1 MKDCHSNDQV
11 PPIIDEKQD
20 YVLLDGAEIDGYTI
34 LKLKRK
40 LLTCDSNDADIKV
53 WNLINYHMG
62 KW

>member
-1 MKDCHSNDQV
+1 LKDCHSNDKV
-11 PPIIDEKQD
+11 TPIIDEKQD

-53 WNLINYHMG
+53 
-62 KW
+62 